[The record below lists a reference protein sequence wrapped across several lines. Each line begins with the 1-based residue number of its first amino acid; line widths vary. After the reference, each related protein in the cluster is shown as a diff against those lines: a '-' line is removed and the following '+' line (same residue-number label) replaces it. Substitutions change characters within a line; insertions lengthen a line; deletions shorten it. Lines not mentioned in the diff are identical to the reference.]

1 MSGGNKE
8 VAGVGLA
15 FVGFVIIVLGFKGTW
30 GKVWHD
36 LFGGGGV
43 SANTASTVPGVVGP
57 SPSFGPSTP
66 QNPTGITPIPIA
78 PGPGIKP
85 GGPFQGVSPASQTIG
100 LRLPNTF
107 IQTPSG
113 VLT

>member
-1 MSGGNKE
+1 MSGRGNKE

-43 SANTASTVPGVVGP
+43 SANTAGVQQAP
-57 SPSFGPSTP
+57 PSFGPSTP
-66 QNPTGITPIPIA
+66 QNPTGLQPLPIPA
-78 PGPGIKP
+78 GPGIKP
-85 GGPFQGVSPASQTIG
+85 GGPFQSVKPATPASTSVG

-107 IQTPSG
+107 IMTPSG
-113 VLT
+113 MLT